1 MTAFGTCIDL
11 FTYFQGFYYIL
22 SSPAPHVKKMAKK
35 KKKKKFGSSR
45 SNLLE
50 SLTYHEEMSRKNE
63 ETDRKNV

>member
-11 FTYFQGFYYIL
+11 FTYYQGFYYIL

-35 KKKKKFGSSR
+35 KKKKFGSSR

-50 SLTYHEEMSRKNE
+50 SLTYHAEMSRKM
-63 ETDRKNV
+63 RKRTEKMFK